1 MLQQVDECRNFIRG
15 KSKLGTRKN
24 IGIFLE
30 HSGRKASPHESL
42 LDSEKQQGFIARGRD
57 QGRYEDIR
65 INDRPNH
72 FFFSRLYALISPSIS
87 WEVSLSS
94 PRRFAL
100 AQDFSSH
107 FGGGA
112 MVLMKSLT
120 LMMTTAGSSAPVYDK
135 ALIVRQ
141 ER

>member
-1 MLQQVDECRNFIRG
+1 
-15 KSKLGTRKN
+15 
-24 IGIFLE
+24 
-30 HSGRKASPHESL
+30 
-42 LDSEKQQGFIARGRD
+42 
-57 QGRYEDIR
+57 
-65 INDRPNH
+65 
-72 FFFSRLYALISPSIS
+72 
-87 WEVSLSS
+87 LSS